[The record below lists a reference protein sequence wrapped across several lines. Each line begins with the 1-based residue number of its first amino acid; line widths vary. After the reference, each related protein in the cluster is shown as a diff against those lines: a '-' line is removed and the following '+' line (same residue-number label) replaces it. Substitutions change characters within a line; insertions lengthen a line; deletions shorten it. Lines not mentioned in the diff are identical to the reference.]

1 MTQPFQKTF
10 TEKQKLILKNFV
22 KKQKN
27 FNNLVILRLF
37 NIIGLTKNFK
47 PKNFQNFKN
56 QRLLFKLFRSIK
68 KNFQSILGT
77 FLKNQINL
85 LFRREI
91 F

>member
-1 MTQPFQKTF
+1 M
-10 TEKQKLILKNFV
+10 EKQKINIEKFLLKN
-22 KKQKN
+22 KKN

-68 KNFQSILGT
+68 KNFY
-77 FLKNQINL
+77 
-85 LFRREI
+85 
-91 F
+91 